1 MMAARKL
8 PKLGF
13 AVLGVLNQYTYSTK
27 RPTDSKRPNASLNE
41 STARR
46 GMNEI

>member
-1 MMAARKL
+1 MVAREL

-13 AVLGVLNQYTYSTK
+13 AVLGVLNQKTHSNK
-27 RPTDSKRPNASLNE
+27 RPTDSKRPNASSNE

-46 GMNEI
+46 GVTFMR

>member
-1 MMAARKL
+1 MMVVCEL

-13 AVLGVLNQYTYSTK
+13 AVLGVLNQLTYSNK
-27 RPTDSKRPNASLNE
+27 RPTDSKGPNASLNE

>member
-1 MMAARKL
+1 MVARKL

-13 AVLGVLNQYTYSTK
+13 AVLGVLNQYTYSNK